1 MPRETPLDP
10 RDPLR
15 LGGCELVG
23 RLGEGGQGV
32 VYLGRA
38 ADGTLAAVKVLHR
51 GLVTRG
57 EDRRALANE
66 LAVAQRVEPFCTAQV
81 LAADLD
87 ADPPY
92 VVSEYVDG
100 PSLAEA
106 VRRDGPRTAGALH
119 RLAVATVT
127 ALVAIHE
134 AGIVHRDFKPANVLL
149 GPDGPRVIDFGIAR
163 IQETTL
169 STTGRLMGTPAYMAP
184 EQTTG
189 QRVTEAADMF
199 AWAGVMTYAALG
211 RPAFGTGPLPLVA
224 TRITYGEPDLGN
236 LSGPVRGL
244 VEACLAKDPAER
256 PSAHDVLMALL
267 GAARRTAPLPEMMRE
282 AADLARPRSSPE
294 PWESPAR
301 DVTLPAAVSPTPKST
316 PQGEPVARET
326 MDPSLR
332 DRRVAGAGRNPV
344 RGGGVRRRVWSAG
357 ALGVA
362 VVGLG
367 AVGFVALENIR
378 SGYYVGEE
386 NGRVVLYRGTTQ
398 EVPLISLSRRA
409 DAREQPRPPIEVADL
424 PPVQRAAVKAGYEVK
439 GPQAVRDLMNVVC
452 RHVITTDRD
461 GRVVVV
467 KGLNQNQCG
476 SWTILGSQFP
486 LGELPENDQKAIRDG
501 RLTFVGRQAAQQE
514 LARLSER
521 RDRCRAA
528 PSTQGCP

>member
-1 MPRETPLDP
+1 MPRATPLDP

-15 LGGCELVG
+15 LGGHELVG

-38 ADGTLAAVKVLHR
+38 PDGTPVAVKVLHR
-51 GLVTRG
+51 GLVTRR

-134 AGIVHRDFKPANVLL
+134 AGIVHRDLKPANVLL

-163 IQETTL
+163 VQESTL

-184 EQTTG
+184 EQATG
-189 QRVTEAADMF
+189 QRVTAAADMF

-211 RPAFGTGPLPLVA
+211 RPAFGTGTLPVVA
-224 TRITYGEPDLGN
+224 TRIVHGEPDLEG
-236 LSGPVRGL
+236 LAGPVRGL

-267 GAARRTAPLPEMMRE
+267 GAARRTSPLPEMMRE
-282 AADLARPRSSPE
+282 AADLARPRSSPD
-294 PWESPAR
+294 PWEPPGRDTTFPPGDTSPPR
-301 DVTLPAAVSPTPKST
+301 
-316 PQGEPVARET
+316 EPDT
-326 MDPSLR
+326 TGPPPR
-332 DRRVAGAGRNPV
+332 DRRAAGDHRWAWLV
-344 RGGGVRRRVWSAG
+344 G
-357 ALGVA
+357 ALGVT

-367 AVGFVALENIR
+367 AVTFVALQSIR
-378 SGYYVGEE
+378 GGYYVGEE
-386 NGRVVLYRGTTQ
+386 NGQVVLYRGTTQ
-398 EVPLISLSRRA
+398 EVPGISLSRKA
-409 DAREQPRPPIEVADL
+409 DAKDQPNPPIPLVDL
-424 PPVQRAAVKAGYEVK
+424 PPTQRAAVKAKYEVK
-439 GPQAVRDLMNVVC
+439 GPQAIRDLMNMVC
-452 RHVITTDRD
+452 RYGIAAES
-461 GRVVVV
+461 GKVVVV
-467 KGLNQNQCG
+467 KGRGQDQCG
-476 SWTILGSQFP
+476 TQRVTESP
-486 LGELPENDQKAIRDG
+486 LALAELPLSDQTAIRDG
-501 RLTFVGRQAAQQE
+501 RLTFVGRQAAERE
-514 LARLSER
+514 LTRLTAR
-521 RDRCRAA
+521 RDRCRDN